1 MFVLYILKAK
11 LKEERD
17 AKRNTLDDRHFYIF
31 QIATDRLGLE
41 KNEVEEAS
49 LEGNQVNAFR
59 VNLDKNN
66 RIASICILRDYNQFF
81 FRRMGLSHFYT

>member
-1 MFVLYILKAK
+1 MKAK

-49 LEGNQVNAFR
+49 LEGNQVKTQNFSHT
-59 VNLDKNN
+59 VNFFKNIFQKFLDTPINFFVNEKIYKN
-66 RIASICILRDYNQFF
+66 YF
-81 FRRMGLSHFYT
+81 